1 MKPGERIVLASGNA
15 GKLAELRALLAPL
28 GLELVAQGEFGVPE
42 AEEPWPSFVENAIAK
57 ARHASR
63 HTGLPAIADDSGLC
77 VAALGGAPGV
87 LSARYSEAAGGE
99 PGDAAN
105 NARLLAALANEH
117 DRRAWFHCALVLLR
131 HADDPRP
138 VIAEGTWHGR
148 IGEAARGTGGF
159 GYDPLF
165 LPDGERASAAEL
177 AAERKNALSHRGKA
191 LAALVARLRADAATD
206 VDGAR

>member
-1 MKPGERIVLASGNA
+1 
-15 GKLAELRALLAPL
+15 
-28 GLELVAQGEFGVPE
+28 
-42 AEEPWPSFVENAIAK
+42 
-57 ARHASR
+57 
-63 HTGLPAIADDSGLC
+63 
-77 VAALGGAPGV
+77 
-87 LSARYSEAAGGE
+87 
-99 PGDAAN
+99 
-105 NARLLAALANEH
+105 
-117 DRRAWFHCALVLLR
+117 VLLR